1 MNIKLSVRLLSLTLV
16 TAACP
21 ALAGLPAGQPLETA
35 LTGPP
40 GCEHV
45 LDLLLRYGPLEGGPG
60 LQCGTVVPSAHG
72 PFVMPAEEIGDLC
85 IASVTESP
93 ASDPACAPTF
103 LVAITNN
110 SLRAV
115 CDVQVSLVALL
126 GPIKPCDP
134 TAIACL
140 KEIPAGATVEI
151 EITLPVEALAMGS
164 NGGAPVGFQKL
175 LVAIDS
181 LDRYVERCEA
191 NNLKLLCR
199 ADIPQA
205 VVEVSAPAAIE
216 TVPAEGVPAPQAA
229 VPPSSLESALEEFG
243 IDAEGE
249 TTAIRL

>member
-1 MNIKLSVRLLSLTLV
+1 MNLRLSVRLMSLTLV

-21 ALAGLPAGQPLETA
+21 ALAGLPATQPLATA

-40 GCEHV
+40 GCGHV

-60 LQCGTVVPSAHG
+60 QRCGTVVPSAHG

-85 IASVTESP
+85 IASVAESP

-103 LVAITNN
+103 LVAVTN
-110 SLRAV
+110 SSTRAI

-126 GPIKPCDP
+126 GPIKACDP
-134 TAIACL
+134 TANACIQ
-140 KEIPAGATVEI
+140 EIPAGATVEI

-191 NNLKLLCR
+191 NNLKLVCR
-199 ADIPQA
+199 NEIPQA
-205 VVEVSAPAAIE
+205 VVEAAPAAIE

-229 VPPSSLESALEEFG
+229 TPPTSLESALEEFG
-243 IDAEGE
+243 LDAEGE